1 MKTYTLKEVSKK
13 INVSPGTLRKW
24 EQDFDDLLDIP
35 RSKQGARIYTDLEI
49 ELLLEI
55 KQMVDKKA
63 GKEAIRQEIQKIEE
77 PEPESPPMIHE
88 EIPDTIQSY
97 TISLEPEASFKISH
111 EKAGTEPAQQVSLEL
126 VSEEAKPSLTLEDT
140 AKKSAEMFFE
150 AMETYK
156 NTFLTEV
163 KDEIRSVVRKEVLEE
178 VRKEITKGTF
188 VTVKSISDSI
198 YKSTENTKAEIQVL
212 SHSVEKT
219 SEETAD
225 TIKQLANKVSHAS
238 LETSEEIF
246 SLSKQLSETSEELSH
261 YVDVTNNEILSLAEA
276 ITKDREFLIEERNQ
290 YRQEVSQR
298 ELAFQQMLTNFR
310 DVAAA
315 KEKRWWKFWA

>member
-24 EQDFDDLLDIP
+24 EQDFEDLLDIP
-35 RSKQGARIYTDLEI
+35 RTKQGARIYTDLEI

-55 KQMVDKKA
+55 KQMADKKVS
-63 GKEAIRQEIQKIEE
+63 KEAIRHEMQKMEE
-77 PEPESPPMIHE
+77 PEKGDFSDELLVTSEISNGDADPIELEPSLDNYYKEALFTESE
-88 EIPDTIQSY
+88 F
-97 TISLEPEASFKISH
+97 SLEIVP
-111 EKAGTEPAQQVSLEL
+111 
-126 VSEEAKPSLTLEDT
+126 EEAITPVPIEESTMKNTEL
-140 AKKSAEMFFE
+140 FFE

-156 NTFLTEV
+156 NTFLSEV

-178 VRKEITKGTF
+178 VRKEISKGTF

-198 YKSTENTKAEIQVL
+198 YKSTENTKAEIQEL
-212 SHSVEKT
+212 SESVEKA

-225 TIKQLANKVSHAS
+225 TLKQLANKVTHAS

-261 YVDVTNNEILSLAEA
+261 YVDVTNNEISSLSEA
-276 ITKDREFLIEERNQ
+276 ITKDREFLMEERNL

-315 KEKRWWKFWA
+315 KEKKWWKFWT